1 MVLACDVI
9 QPLTGGMCIINSV
22 TDKTVITNSNVKL
35 PADLDLTGI
44 AMGYADGFYGEPDIL
59 ACPKEQSQKVERPG
73 AVAIQSLSTVEETD
87 DTVSTVKET
96 DETVADVAQ
105 HADIIPPA
113 RKRRKSNEQRKSST
127 TGGSPN
133 KTVIEGKKGVS
144 EKTTIS
150 ALSESLATAL
160 TFARIQQKR
169 HSGHHTF
176 PTLRVHPLGVDII
189 LFNAVSDHLMLTCLK
204 WSQQALFMMWL
215 VLHHNIFSFLELPKK
230 YEKYTSGLLSY
241 IANSGAMKTDPKYLV
256 VKNSFELNEAVIE
269 REFRITVWP

>member
-96 DETVADVAQ
+96 DETVSQLLMLLNMLTLYRQPERGVSQTSSGKVVLQVAPQ
-105 HADIIPPA
+105 TELLL
-113 RKRRKSNEQRKSST
+113 K
-127 TGGSPN
+127 
-133 KTVIEGKKGVS
+133 GKKG
-144 EKTTIS
+144 
-150 ALSESLATAL
+150 
-160 TFARIQQKR
+160 FRKR
-169 HSGHHTF
+169 Q
-176 PTLRVHPLGVDII
+176 RY
-189 LFNAVSDHLMLTCLK
+189 
-204 WSQQALFMMWL
+204 
-215 VLHHNIFSFLELPKK
+215 LHCPNPWQ
-230 YEKYTSGLLSY
+230 
-241 IANSGAMKTDPKYLV
+241 
-256 VKNSFELNEAVIE
+256 
-269 REFRITVWP
+269 RR